1 MSMATEPHG
10 AAARGGSPLRRGP
23 LAPPQRG
30 RRHVLAAVLLAAVV
44 LLGPVPVLFDHW
56 WYPAHYLTDVSV
68 DYHYAHTVVAG
79 QTPYRD
85 FLPEYPPLSLW
96 VTAIPAVSLNGHAVD
111 FQTYQVRFAL
121 EMFLLTALM
130 AAVVV
135 LIAARFWRET
145 SRPYLAAVGCVMFV
159 LAVGPLVENRFDV
172 GVALINAL
180 VLLALVYRRLAVAAL
195 MVGVGCAFKI
205 TPIILLPL
213 LVVLAGWSRRAVA
226 VCVLAL
232 GVAAVGFL
240 PYLFTA
246 TAGVGHVFAYQTR
259 RPLEI
264 ESVLGLPVV
273 VDHLLSGARLYT
285 AFSYHSRS
293 LVGPHSATM
302 TRLSAPLAILALLG
316 VSALLWRARA
326 ALRAQPGKAA
336 LGMFALYLAFLCTDR
351 VLSPQYLIWLIPVAV
366 IVALDDPLLGL
377 AAMVTAA
384 LTQLEFPVL
393 WHHVIAFHRVDLE
406 WLCVRNLSL
415 FATFAL
421 AAWRLWRLGVPS
433 PA

>member
-1 MSMATEPHG
+1 
-10 AAARGGSPLRRGP
+10 
-23 LAPPQRG
+23 
-30 RRHVLAAVLLAAVV
+30 VV
-44 LLGPVPVLFDHW
+44 
-56 WYPAHYLTDVSV
+56 
-68 DYHYAHTVVAG
+68 
-79 QTPYRD
+79 
-85 FLPEYPPLSLW
+85 
-96 VTAIPAVSLNGHAVD
+96 
-111 FQTYQVRFAL
+111 
-121 EMFLLTALM
+121 
-130 AAVVV
+130 
-135 LIAARFWRET
+135 
-145 SRPYLAAVGCVMFV
+145 FV

-213 LVVLAGWSRRAVA
+213 VVVLAGWNRRAVVA
-226 VCVLAL
+226 CVLAL

-302 TRLSAPLAILALLG
+302 TRLSAPLAILAVLG

-326 ALRAQPGKAA
+326 ALRARPGKVA
-336 LGMFALYLAFLCTDR
+336 LGMLALYLAFLCTDR

-377 AAMVTAA
+377 AVMLTAA

-415 FATFAL
+415 LATFAL